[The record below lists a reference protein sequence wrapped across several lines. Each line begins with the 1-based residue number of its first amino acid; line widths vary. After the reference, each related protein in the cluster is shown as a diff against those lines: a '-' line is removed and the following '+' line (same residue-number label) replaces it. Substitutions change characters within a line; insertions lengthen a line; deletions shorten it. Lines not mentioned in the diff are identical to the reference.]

1 MMFTPDMLLLTVP
14 TCEMQPVPSIEE
26 TEFDVQ
32 VRVTASVS
40 PFQGSG
46 LDCQGPV
53 MILLQEPLGDRD
65 LVDKHT
71 GQTVEIDHFDMPPWA
86 LMDYATSV
94 WRLSVSWLGC

>member
-1 MMFTPDMLLLTVP
+1 
-14 TCEMQPVPSIEE
+14 MQPVPSIEE

-40 PFQGSG
+40 PFQRSG
-46 LDCQGPV
+46 LDCQDPV

-71 GQTVEIDHFDMPPWA
+71 GQTSEIDHFDMPPRA